1 MNNTLQRK
9 EILKIMQT
17 TPGHFSADELYTV
30 LRKKIP
36 QISLA
41 TVYRNLELLS
51 SVGKLQKIKSIIPQ
65 KHFESNCTSHFHVH
79 CPVCGKIEDIYYDSA
94 REIEEYIN
102 TKEPYDKAG
111 AYGVQEWI
119 GYVGVTK
126 MEGSYFNVMGFPIS
140 RVYDTLRELA
150 IV

>member
-1 MNNTLQRK
+1 LSEQEIDYYVRK
-9 EILKIMQT
+9 YQPL
-17 TPGHFSADELYTV
+17 
-30 LRKKIP
+30 
-36 QISLA
+36 
-41 TVYRNLELLS
+41 
-51 SVGKLQKIKSIIPQ
+51 
-65 KHFESNCTSHFHVH
+65 
-79 CPVCGKIEDIYYDSA
+79 
-94 REIEEYIN
+94 
-102 TKEPYDKAG
+102 DKAG

>member
-102 TKEPYDKAG
+102 KLTEKLNFDSCHLEFISVCSKCREKISQQNENKPPKKEPLS
-111 AYGVQEWI
+111 
-119 GYVGVTK
+119 
-126 MEGSYFNVMGFPIS
+126 M
-140 RVYDTLRELA
+140 L
-150 IV
+150 